1 MSTTWI
7 SIGLLAE
14 TEVATVHN
22 FQNPEIKDA
31 GKIIFSYALEAFISL
46 GVSIIIIAFGL
57 PMLEQMISK

>member
-1 MSTTWI
+1 MSTTWV

-31 GKIIFSYALEAFISL
+31 DKIIFSYTLEAFISL
-46 GVSIIIIAFGL
+46 GVSIIIAFGL